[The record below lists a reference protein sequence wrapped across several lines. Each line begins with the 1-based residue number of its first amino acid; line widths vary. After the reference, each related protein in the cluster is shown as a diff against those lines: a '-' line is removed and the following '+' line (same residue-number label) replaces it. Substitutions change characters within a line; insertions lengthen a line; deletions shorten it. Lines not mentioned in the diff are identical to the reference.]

1 MLRHLKRRAQI
12 SFKNLEEQQTLL
24 KEDNMTIKTLE
35 YGKPLEAEH
44 GRNEFPT
51 QEGETVP
58 VNKTDNTV
66 NTPASP
72 APVRSCKEV
81 SSSWSFHPE
90 LEPRFTV
97 AHAESVT
104 PVTPV
109 TRSVEAATEGVS
121 FPQLPSGTDDY
132 NTANYKNRKGYIKK
146 PMNAYMIWVRTQ
158 WSILCKA
165 NPNASFAEIS
175 MLLGIGWRNLSEE
188 QKKPYYAEA
197 RRLKQKHRK
206 KFPDCVYNA
215 ETRKTFSPE
224 VEPLDT
230 TSNASPTVPL
240 AHPQRSAPQNIP
252 VASPRNSSLQYS
264 AMQTNP
270 MFSVMDMPREVPLHG
285 LVSGSSGQFPGLAHS
300 QVPLSPGG
308 VLVAPS
314 SFPFVPPFYMPRL
327 PFCQTREPG
336 AQTHSNDTQNSTDV
350 LTSVPV
356 LDIHASENL
365 FNSLA

>member
-1 MLRHLKRRAQI
+1 M
-12 SFKNLEEQQTLL
+12 
-24 KEDNMTIKTLE
+24 
-35 YGKPLEAEH
+35 
-44 GRNEFPT
+44 
-51 QEGETVP
+51 
-58 VNKTDNTV
+58 DNTV

-109 TRSVEAATEGVS
+109 TRSVEAATEDVS
-121 FPQLPSGTDDY
+121 FPQLPSGTDDFPPQ
-132 NTANYKNRKGYIKK
+132 ANYKNRKGYIKK
-146 PMNAYMIWVRTQ
+146 PMNAYMVWARIQR
-158 WSILCKA
+158 SILCKA

-175 MLLGIGWRNLSEE
+175 MLLGNGWRNLSEE
-188 QKKPYYAEA
+188 QKKPYYAETW
-197 RRLKQKHRK
+197 RLKQKHRK
-206 KFPDCVYNA
+206 KFPDWVYNSGR
-215 ETRKTFSPE
+215 RKRFSPE
-224 VEPLDT
+224 VAPLHT

-270 MFSVMDMPREVPLHG
+270 MFSGSLQSTTSQRRRPAQEPNRHIVMDMPREVPRHG
-285 LVSGSSGQFPGLAHS
+285 LVPGSSGQFPGLARS

-314 SFPFVPPFYMPRL
+314 CFPFVPPFYMPRL
-327 PFCQTREPG
+327 PFCQTSSLLCSDCTCSTAHLMDLHGDSFQDHNAFSALNQDYAFCREPG
-336 AQTHSNDTQNSTDV
+336 AETHSNDTQDSTDI
-350 LTSVPV
+350 
-356 LDIHASENL
+356 LDIHALENL
-365 FNSLA
+365 FNSLP

>member
-12 SFKNLEEQQTLL
+12 SFKKLEEQQTLL
-24 KEDNMTIKTLE
+24 TEDNKTIQTLE
-35 YGKPLEAEH
+35 YGKILEAEH
-44 GRNEFPT
+44 GRNEFLT

-58 VNKTDNTV
+58 VKKTDNIA

-72 APVRSCKEV
+72 ALVRSCKEV

-90 LEPRFTV
+90 LEPRLTV

-121 FPQLPSGTDDY
+121 LPQIPSGTDDY

-146 PMNAYMIWVRTQ
+146 PMNAYMVWVRTQ
-158 WSILCKA
+158 WSSLCKA
-165 NPNASFAEIS
+165 NPNSSFAEIS

-188 QKKPYYAEA
+188 RKKPYYAEA

-215 ETRKTFSPE
+215 ETRKRGSPE
-224 VEPLDT
+224 VAPLDA

-264 AMQTNP
+264 ARQTNP
-270 MFSVMDMPREVPLHG
+270 MFSVMDMPREVPPHG
-285 LVSGSSGQFPGLAHS
+285 LVSGSCGQFPGLARS

-314 SFPFVPPFYMPRL
+314 CFPFVPPFYMPRL
-327 PFCQTREPG
+327 PFCHTRIMPSVG
-336 AQTHSNDTQNSTDV
+336 SLGHKHTATTPRTAQRS
-350 LTSVPV
+350 
-356 LDIHASENL
+356 
-365 FNSLA
+365 